1 MSNGTSLVLFLV
13 GILVVGVLLIVV
25 IALTRKAPKAINV
38 QEFQEA
44 WLKIEGSV
52 TEDASSQF
60 MAILNADKL
69 LDKALRFLHF
79 KGETMGE
86 RMTSASR
93 VFTKREAVWAA
104 HKLRN
109 RIAHEENV
117 KLNVVLTNKALTSFK
132 KALKD
137 LGAL

>member
-1 MSNGTSLVLFLV
+1 MSNGTTLILFLV
-13 GILVVGVLLIVV
+13 GILIIGILLIVV
-25 IALTRKAPKAINV
+25 IAFTRKAPKAINV

-44 WLKIEGSV
+44 WLTIENSV
-52 TEDASSQF
+52 NEDVSSQY
-60 MAILNADKL
+60 MAILSADKL
-69 LDKALRFLHF
+69 LDKALRILHF

-93 VFTKREAVWAA
+93 IFTKREAVWAA

-117 KLNVVLTNKALTSFK
+117 KINVILTKKALTSFK